1 MDLVEHVKSKLL
13 KELPAQH
20 VEIIDNTW
28 QHTGHASSNGGAH
41 FEITVVSEAFQDQP
55 IMAQHRMIHQ
65 LLKDEM
71 AQYIH
76 AMGLKTFTPDAYAAK
91 KA

>member
-1 MDLVEHVKSKLL
+1 
-13 KELPAQH
+13 
-20 VEIIDNTW
+20 
-28 QHTGHASSNGGAH
+28 
-41 FEITVVSEAFQDQP
+41 
-55 IMAQHRMIHQ
+55 MAQHRMIHQ

>member
-1 MDLVEHVKSKLL
+1 MDLVEHVKSKLIQQ
-13 KELPAQH
+13 LPAQH
-20 VEIIDNTW
+20 VDIIDNTW

-41 FEITVVSEAFQDQP
+41 LDITVVSAVFEGQP

-65 LLKDEM
+65 VLKEEM

-76 AMGLKTFTPDAYAAK
+76 AMGLKTFTPEAYSAK
-91 KA
+91 QA